1 MFSKQSELNDIGKE
15 LQMKNETLAKL
26 NEQIKSFEI
35 EKTGLEEK
43 LKSQESILQLF
54 QVNLKKTRFINC

>member
-1 MFSKQSELNDIGKE
+1 MI
-15 LQMKNETLAKL
+15 NETLEKL

-43 LKSQESILQLF
+43 FKSQESILQLF

>member
-15 LQMKNETLAKL
+15 LQMKNESLAKL